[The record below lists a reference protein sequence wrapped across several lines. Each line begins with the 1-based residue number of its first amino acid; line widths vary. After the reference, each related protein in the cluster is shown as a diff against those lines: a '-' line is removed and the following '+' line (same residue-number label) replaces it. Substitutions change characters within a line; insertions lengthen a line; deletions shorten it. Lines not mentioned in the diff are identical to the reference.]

1 VDQEVAKTL
10 GELELKLR
18 ELESE
23 LTSIGRRDSQAEPAP
38 APGKLIDE
46 AVESVETESPP
57 LPQPPPAPQPAP
69 QPPPLPQPVTPPGPP
84 PPSVTE
90 EPASLDVAALVGFR
104 EKLARTMDELIDEY
118 SELLSVESPPR
129 PRPGA

>member
-57 LPQPPPAPQPAP
+57 LPQPLPAP
-69 QPPPLPQPVTPPGPP
+69 QPPPLPQPPQPVTPPWPP

-104 EKLARTMDELIDEY
+104 DKLARTMDELIDEY

>member
-1 VDQEVAKTL
+1 MDQEVAKTL

-23 LTSIGRRDSQAEPAP
+23 LTSIGRGDSQAEPAP
-38 APGKLIDE
+38 APGRLIDE

-57 LPQPPPAPQPAP
+57 LPQPPPAPPIP
-69 QPPPLPQPVTPPGPP
+69 QPPQPPQPATPPGPP

-104 EKLARTMDELIDEY
+104 DKLARTMDELIDEY
-118 SELLSVESPPR
+118 SELLSVESTPR
-129 PRPGA
+129 RRPGT